1 LNLAIPVPEAALK
14 ELYTDLDS
22 RIAGFSRRA
31 GLACPEGCG
40 TCCQTFVPELSAPE
54 ADLIAGHILSTS
66 GPLTADSWLEG
77 ELSGACP
84 FYRVVGDPYHCGIY
98 PARPLICRLF
108 GYAGSRGKDGS
119 ARFRPC
125 RHMPVELPVDLEI
138 DLLMEPFGLLLESLA
153 PGAFKET
160 IGSAVRHSLER
171 MLLINRM
178 RASAGELLPPLSSVP
193 TAG

>member
-1 LNLAIPVPEAALK
+1 MNLSIPVPEAALK
-14 ELYTDLDS
+14 ELYADLES
-22 RIAGFSRRA
+22 RIAVFSRRA

-40 TCCQTFVPELSAPE
+40 TCCQTFVPEISAPE

-77 ELSGACP
+77 ELPGACP

-108 GYAGSRGKDGS
+108 GFAGNRGKDGS

-125 RHMPVELPVDLEI
+125 RHMAVELPADLEI
-138 DLLMEPFGLLLESLA
+138 DLLMEPFGLMLESLT
-153 PGAFKET
+153 PGGFRET
-160 IGSAVRHSLER
+160 IGTAVRSSLER
-171 MLLINRM
+171 MLLNKRM
-178 RASAGELLPPLSSVP
+178 RASEGELMSSFPSVP